1 VALGNLVDIR
11 ANQLRGTLASRV
23 SGFYARSVYLPTSVI
38 TRKLRLTSRK
48 WRGVER
54 IHEQRTNLL
63 AVNWSEVFEAKPIRL
78 AEVHKQAGNVSFGE
92 LGVLASAAAAV
103 EPGRQIIEIGTFDG
117 RTTLNLAINAPADV
131 EVITLDLPPD
141 VPTRYA
147 PAPGERVFVEKPLP
161 GERFRCAAPP
171 WAERTAKIRQVL
183 GDSTKYDWSVHF
195 GRAGLVFVDGS
206 HAYDCVLA
214 DSENALKLLADKG
227 VVIWH
232 DYGVWDGVTRAL
244 EAFEAKYRLGLTHI
258 SGTTLAVFKAP

>member
-1 VALGNLVDIR
+1 MDTPTD
-11 ANQLRGTLASRV
+11 QLRGTLAGRV

-38 TRKLRLTSRK
+38 TRKLRRTSRR

-54 IHEQRTNLL
+54 IHEQRTSLPV
-63 AVNWSEVFEAKPIRL
+63 ADWSDVFERKIIHL
-78 AEVHKQAGNVSFGE
+78 VEVSKRAGNVSFGE
-92 LGVLASAAAAV
+92 LGVLAGAAAAV
-103 EPGRQIIEIGTFDG
+103 RPRQQIIEIGTFDG

-141 VPTRYA
+141 APTHY
-147 PAPGERVFVEKPLP
+147 PLAPGERVFVEKPLP
-161 GERFRCAAPP
+161 GERFRRAAPP
-171 WAERTAKIRQVL
+171 WAARTAKIRQVL
-183 GDSTKYDWSVHF
+183 GDSSKYDWSEHF

-214 DSENALKLLADKG
+214 DSETALKLLAKKG

-244 EAFEAKYRLGLTHI
+244 EEFEAKHRLGLTHI